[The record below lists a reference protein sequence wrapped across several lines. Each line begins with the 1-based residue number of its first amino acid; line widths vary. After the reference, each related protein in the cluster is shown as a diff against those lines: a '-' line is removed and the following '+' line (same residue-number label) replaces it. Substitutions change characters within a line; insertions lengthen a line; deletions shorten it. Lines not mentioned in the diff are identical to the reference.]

1 MASGQKWKE
10 LLNKVLYYLF
20 DEHDEQDKDT

>member
-20 DEHDEQDKDT
+20 DEHDEQVKDT